1 MYCLGTSLS
10 VTDDWQCLR
19 TITFCQ
25 NRAFVKEK
33 KSLYLQ
39 NIVQWPSAYFWWGM
53 WWQFYI
59 QRVQGNVWFQQQL
72 SKSNTEVVLWLQP
85 VGSGLWK
92 LDLVLWLCMPL
103 ERGSKRN
110 TGHFRF
116 EWRKVYCWCW
126 NYETLNV
133 INLWQPVRT
142 TIQVFLFTSPTNT
155 QSNTNWNI
163 SIVICNISIFT
174 KFAGSVSGQILVL
187 IPVRERK
194 ENRST
199 GKSKIYHAL
208 LAQNFS
214 IAHII

>member
-25 NRAFVKEK
+25 NRAFSSKKRSHFICKILSSGPVPISDGVCGDSFIFNECKAMYGFNNNCLNQTLKLCSDYSLWGLVFGMCLRDPSWVPRRTVK
-33 KSLYLQ
+33 LT
-39 NIVQWPSAYFWWGM
+39 W
-53 WWQFYI
+53 
-59 QRVQGNVWFQQQL
+59 
-72 SKSNTEVVLWLQP
+72 
-85 VGSGLWK
+85 

-163 SIVICNISIFT
+163 SIVIFPYLQSL
-174 KFAGSVSGQILVL
+174 LVL
-187 IPVRERK
+187 YLVK
-194 ENRST
+194 FWSW
-199 GKSKIYHAL
+199 Y
-208 LAQNFS
+208 Q
-214 IAHII
+214 